1 MSKSRLTLNL
11 NEQNELAFKISIEGS
26 TSDLKSTKPNIRFIV
41 SETVFEN
48 EKNAVSW
55 IYQTKK
61 DDDGFIVVNIP
72 NNEFF
77 SEEKIYEGKLEVILG
92 NHYFVPTEV
101 ELEFIKP
108 LRVEAVVMP
117 ATKKS
122 LQEENTKTESSVEVS
137 SIQVRN
143 VAKPELPPPNKIEP
157 KNRTWDM
164 LSKNE
169 QTRIINYRKQ
179 KILEENN
186 AKKQIA
192 DDAVDFKEHL
202 KNIFRDSLKS

>member
-55 IYQTKK
+55 IYPTEK

-72 NNEFF
+72 DNEFF

-108 LRVEAVVMP
+108 LRVEAVVMSS
-117 ATKKS
+117 TKKP
-122 LQEENTKTESSVEVS
+122 LQEENTKTASVVEISSVH
-137 SIQVRN
+137 VRN
-143 VAKPELPPPNKIEP
+143 AVKPLPPPNKIVEP

-164 LSKNE
+164 LSKSE
-169 QTRIINYRKQ
+169 QTQVINYRKQ

-186 AKKQIA
+186 AKKKIA
-192 DDAVDFKEHL
+192 DEAVDFKEHL
-202 KNIFRDSLKS
+202 KNIFRDSLKN